1 MAAGLVQNI
10 TEQGGSTVNRR
21 TLGRGLSALLGTFE
35 EGERDDMSMASP
47 NAGSSPAPSELLIS
61 LIDPNPYQPRQE
73 FDPAELEGL
82 ADSVRTHG
90 VLQPVVVRAA
100 GHRYQLVAGERRL
113 RAVQLLG
120 WQSIPVR
127 IVELDD
133 QQTCEL
139 ALVENLQRKDLNAIE
154 KAIAFERY
162 LSQYQTTHEKLAKQ
176 LGIDRSTVTNLIR
189 LLELPD
195 AVQQMV
201 ARSQISGGHARA
213 ILSIEDPIAQLSLAQ
228 EVADKGLSVRETER
242 LAREARQPAES
253 ATASSSADVMAE
265 TAVELP
271 ERSNHIVSIENEL
284 KQRLGL
290 KVEIRAKGSAG
301 QISLHFSSN
310 DDFDRLLEQL
320 RR

>member
-1 MAAGLVQNI
+1 
-10 TEQGGSTVNRR
+10 VNRR

-35 EGERDDMSMASP
+35 EGERDEMSMAP
-47 NAGSSPAPSELLIS
+47 PTAGSSPAPSELPIS

-120 WQSIPVR
+120 WQNIPVR

-154 KAIAFERY
+154 KALAFERY

-201 ARSQISGGHARA
+201 ARNQISGGHARA
-213 ILSIEDPIAQLSLAQ
+213 ILSIEDPINQLSLAQ

-242 LAREARQPAES
+242 LAREARQPAEPTAPT
-253 ATASSSADVMAE
+253 ATDVMAE

-271 ERSNHIVSIENEL
+271 EKSNHIVSIENEL

-290 KVEIRAKGSAG
+290 KVEIRAKGNEG
-301 QISLHFSSN
+301 QINLHFSSN

>member
-1 MAAGLVQNI
+1 
-10 TEQGGSTVNRR
+10 
-21 TLGRGLSALLGTFE
+21 
-35 EGERDDMSMASP
+35 MSMAP
-47 NAGSSPAPSELLIS
+47 PVAGSSPAPSELPIS

-90 VLQPVVVRAA
+90 VLQPVVVRVA

-120 WQSIPVR
+120 WQNIPVR

-154 KAIAFERY
+154 KALAFERY

-201 ARSQISGGHARA
+201 ARNQITGGHARA

-228 EVADKGLSVRETER
+228 EVSEKGLSVRETER
-242 LAREARQPAES
+242 LAREARQPAEQAVVPPTS
-253 ATASSSADVMAE
+253 IDVMAE

-290 KVEIRAKGSAG
+290 KVEIRAKGSEG
-301 QISLHFSSN
+301 QINLFFSSN

>member
-1 MAAGLVQNI
+1 M
-10 TEQGGSTVNRR
+10 NRR

-35 EGERDDMSMASP
+35 EGERDDMSMAP
-47 NAGSSPAPSELLIS
+47 PVAGSSPAPSELPIS

-90 VLQPVVVRAA
+90 VLQPVVVRVA

-120 WQSIPVR
+120 WQNIPVR

-154 KAIAFERY
+154 KALAFERY

-201 ARSQISGGHARA
+201 ARNQITGGHARA

-228 EVADKGLSVRETER
+228 EVSEKGLSVRETER
-242 LAREARQPAES
+242 LAREARQPAEQAVVPPTS
-253 ATASSSADVMAE
+253 IDVMAE

-290 KVEIRAKGSAG
+290 KVEIRAKGSEG
-301 QISLHFSSN
+301 QINLFFSSN